1 MSYKLTYKEDGATR
15 WLHRSSYYDI
25 VCEKNKLLAKG
36 FRDIKLEEVKQYNFH
51 SDATLNDKTKR
62 KIKCVETSEL
72 FNSAV
77 EAGKDKGCCPKTIIK
92 VLIKEPHHKT
102 AGGYHWEYVYE

>member
-1 MSYKLTYKEDGATR
+1 M
-15 WLHRSSYYDI
+15 
-25 VCEKNKLLAKG
+25 
-36 FRDIKLEEVKQYNFH
+36 KQYNFH

-92 VLIKEPHHKT
+92 VLIKEPHYKT